1 MKWLP
6 LTKDG
11 IIWAKTDESNWLKH
25 IEYTNIEYTK
35 SAVYHDGEKER
46 KREDTI
52 GSNYSTN
59 ILLGELEIKRKAL
72 SFCLALSMNCISRKL
87 VLVDKWSS
95 SLSKNSSKYIF

>member
-11 IIWAKTDESNWLKH
+11 IIWLKINESTWLKH
-25 IEYTNIEYTK
+25 IEYTK
-35 SAVYHDGEKER
+35 SAVYHDAEKER
-46 KREDTI
+46 KRGDTF

-72 SFCLALSMNCISRKL
+72 SICLAVWTVFQEN
-87 VLVDKWSS
+87 
-95 SLSKNSSKYIF
+95 YP